1 MSKSYSYSSPQ
12 QNIYK
17 IINYLRRSRQDIEKE
32 KRTGEDTLA
41 TQQKIMTKVLDDLDI
56 PYDQV
61 SEIGS
66 GDKIETRPV
75 FKQVLEDLKLDK
87 YNCIAVRELSRL
99 GRGNYSD
106 MGVIYDLVV
115 SKNIY
120 IITPYKIYNPSNS
133 SDVRQIRFEMFMS
146 REEFELIRQRMTS
159 AKYNLATEG
168 KWIVGNLPFAYKL
181 NSQIRTN

>member
-1 MSKSYSYSSPQ
+1 MSKNYSYSSPQ

-32 KRTGEDTLA
+32 KRTGEDTLS
-41 TQQKIMTKVLDDLDI
+41 TQQKIMTKVLDDIGI

-75 FKQVLEDLKLDK
+75 FKQLLEDLKIGK
-87 YNCIAVRELSRL
+87 YNGVAIRELSRL

-106 MGVIYDLVV
+106 MGIIYDLVV

-120 IITPYKIYNPSNS
+120 IITPYKIYDPSNS
-133 SDVRQIRFEMFMS
+133 SDVRQIRFELFMS
-146 REEFELIRQRMTS
+146 REEFELVKDRL
-159 AKYNLATEG
+159 NLKDHKIGRAH
-168 KWIVGNLPFAYKL
+168 V
-181 NSQIRTN
+181 